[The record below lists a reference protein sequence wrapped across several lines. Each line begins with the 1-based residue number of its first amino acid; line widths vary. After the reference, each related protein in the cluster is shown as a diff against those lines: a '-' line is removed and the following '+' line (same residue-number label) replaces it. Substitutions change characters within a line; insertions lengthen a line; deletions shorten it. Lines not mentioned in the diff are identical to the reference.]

1 MLSPLKFFDLFT
13 CEERGRCGKLIRG
26 VCGILLRRCFKKRA
40 KKNSKKEITKKK
52 MIKLKLYR
60 GNKIGR
66 RNKE

>member
-1 MLSPLKFFDLFT
+1 MLQ
-13 CEERGRCGKLIRG
+13 
-26 VCGILLRRCFKKRA
+26 KRA